1 MRFQTGIRKRIG
13 VRAAQLALAVGLFLI
28 PLLALPF
35 AISEAH
41 RGHWEQLGLS
51 KSLVRQIVV
60 ASGVMPTI
68 YAVAEGQGVFRST
81 DNGMTWTPVNSG
93 LPADYMGRLGVQC
106 IAVDPHNPQ
115 VLFVGLDT
123 VGRNISSLSASLY
136 RSTDG
141 GMSWQGLGRDLGG
154 EEVRAIGI
162 APPMATITTT
172 WVYAAVG
179 AGLYVSADSGNSW
192 TRLDW
197 RGGEVRIPITTILVA
212 PGNVQVVYVGTAGGG
227 VYKSVD
233 GGLTWTAANKGIE
246 TAHVLALAMSPG
258 TGDILYAGTT
268 LGLFSST
275 DEGASWQ
282 RQGERL
288 GEQAV
293 YAVAVHPLDEKIVYI
308 GLDGS
313 GVLCSTD
320 GGHTWAP
327 AKRGLG
333 HARVF
338 ALTIDPLLPS
348 AIYAGTRDGV
358 WCYVGTE

>member
-1 MRFQTGIRKRIG
+1 MGPQREIRKRIS
-13 VRAAQLALAVGLFLI
+13 VRAAQFALAMGLFLT
-28 PLLALPF
+28 PLLTLPF
-35 AISEAH
+35 AISDARE
-41 RGHWEQLGLS
+41 GHWGQLGLA
-51 KSLVRQIVV
+51 KSLVREIVV
-60 ASGVMPTI
+60 APGVMPTI
-68 YAVAEGQGVFRST
+68 YAVAEGRGVFRST
-81 DNGMTWTPVNSG
+81 DNGMTWTAVNSG

-123 VGRNISSLSASLY
+123 VGRPVSNLSASLY

-172 WVYAAVG
+172 WVYVAVG
-179 AGLYVSADSGNSW
+179 ASLYVSPDSGGSW
-192 TRLDW
+192 RRLDW
-197 RGGEVRIPITTILVA
+197 RGGEVRIPITAVLVA
-212 PGNVQVVYVGTAGGG
+212 SGDVHEVYVGTAGGG

-233 GGLTWTAANKGIE
+233 GGATWTAANKGIE
-246 TAHVLALAMSPG
+246 TAHVLTLAMSPG
-258 TGDILYAGTT
+258 AGGVLYAGTT
-268 LGLFSST
+268 QGLFSST
-275 DEGASWQ
+275 DEGTSWQ

-293 YAVAVHPLDEKIVYI
+293 CAIAIHPFQEGVVYI
-308 GLDGS
+308 GLDGG

-320 GGHTWAP
+320 GGDSWAP

-348 AIYAGTRDGV
+348 VIYAGTRDGV
-358 WCYVGTE
+358 WCYAGTE